1 VRACREDGGHGS
13 GASCAD
19 GYVRDTPTP
28 VRTVMVAVNARITMS
43 LAINPYR
50 ATLADVAAGL
60 PTRNLYSMRMGYD
73 SVSTLDEIYRP

>member
-1 VRACREDGGHGS
+1 
-13 GASCAD
+13 
-19 GYVRDTPTP
+19 
-28 VRTVMVAVNARITMS
+28 MVAVNARITMS